1 MPGGEIHR
9 AFLLHIG
16 MASVCLYSGNNFFAK
31 LVKWFTKSNI
41 SHAAVGL
48 TGQDGKQYLLQA
60 EGQGVIL
67 IPREW
72 QSGLVAEFQILAPVD
87 NEMALAEKKVGEPYA
102 KLTILGIVIVGL
114 AKYLGIGIHNPFY
127 EKSAVICSEFVV
139 ESDTQHLIPE
149 FNGIDPAD
157 VTPVDLFNICTNGK
171 SFKRIV

>member
-1 MPGGEIHR
+1 MATV
-9 AFLLHIG
+9 AF
-16 MASVCLYSGNNFFAK
+16 YSGNNFFDN
-31 LVKWFTKSNI
+31 LIKWFTKSPI
-41 SHAAVGL
+41 SHAAIGL

-72 QSGLVAEFQILAPVD
+72 QSGLVAEFQILTPVD

-102 KLTILGIVIVGL
+102 NLTILGIVIVGL

-139 ESDTQHLIPE
+139 ESDVQHLIPE
-149 FNGIDPAD
+149 FNGLDPAD
-157 VTPVDLFNICTNGK
+157 ITPADLFNICSNGK